1 MSARPDRTPL
11 PRSPFDRPAPPAAPD
26 PLELRITEV
35 EAYEGESD
43 PGSRA
48 CRGRT
53 ARNASTSGPS
63 RHAYVHFVS
72 GTSRQS
78 A

>member
-1 MSARPDRTPL
+1 M
-11 PRSPFDRPAPPAAPD
+11 
-26 PLELRITEV
+26 TEV

-78 A
+78 AWMSISSPSLPKKSPPSCSGVSSPARPPGEP